1 MPTGLHGTPSG
12 KRFESSQSSDWMSCH
27 DLSRFFLRFQSCECR
42 WNYIAHNDVVAGSNP
57 VRFALRRICSSA
69 AEHGFHQTLSQSLNF
84 VN

>member
-12 KRFESSQSSDWMSCH
+12 KRFESSQSSGWMSCH

-57 VRFALRRICSSA
+57 ARLECWGVCSSVV
-69 AEHGFHQTLSQSLNF
+69 EHGFHQKLCRGL
-84 VN
+84 